1 MRALKLAISAAI
13 LFFALP
19 VFIVGILGL
28 LFSPLQTMARA
39 TEPNEVLEAND
50 LMLSEAVK
58 EQVAQW
64 ESAPDSADSH
74 EAGQMQERGAE
85 APFDSS
91 DEVAAGHAPEQSD
104 DAAAFEELPS
114 GSGSPQ
120 GQQDAAFSG
129 DPSAVQAS
137 AESAQWLEAPESGI
151 EEPAVLAAQGA
162 DTHYSSDQLL
172 SQGVI
177 QDGGYRYT
185 WYSQRVLPGGGLNIE
200 GRHVSQEGYVVDAQ
214 ERIVLASS
222 DLPYGTEVSIPFGSG
237 RGVVLDTGCDSGT
250 LDVYTNF

>member
-1 MRALKLAISAAI
+1 MRALKLAVSAAV

-28 LFSPLQTMARA
+28 IFSPLQTMARA

-58 EQVAQW
+58 EQVARYEGATGSVSLGEAEQPQ
-64 ESAPDSADSH
+64 EPDAETPSRFDGEANADHALAQH
-74 EAGQMQERGAE
+74 ENAE
-85 APFDSS
+85 ASEGLFGGDDSS
-91 DEVAAGHAPEQSD
+91 
-104 DAAAFEELPS
+104 
-114 GSGSPQ
+114 Q
-120 GQQDAAFSG
+120 GQQNVASSDDS
-129 DPSAVQAS
+129 PSAETVAAS
-137 AESAQWLEAPESGI
+137 TQWLGEPESSAA
-151 EEPAVLAAQGA
+151 EPSVLAPQETGA
-162 DTHYSSDQLL
+162 YYSSDQLL

-177 QDGGYRYT
+177 EDGGYRYT

-222 DLPYGTEVSIPFGSG
+222 DLPYGSEVSIPFGSG